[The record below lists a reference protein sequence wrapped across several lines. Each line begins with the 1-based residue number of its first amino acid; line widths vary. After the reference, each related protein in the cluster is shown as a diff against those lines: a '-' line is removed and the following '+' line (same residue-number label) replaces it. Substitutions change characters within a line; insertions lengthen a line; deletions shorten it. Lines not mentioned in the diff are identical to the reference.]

1 MMKGLRLPGIFLLLL
16 CTGLA
21 ACAPA
26 TGSSA
31 ALPQLNREE
40 PVILEVWHYYNGPQ
54 KAAFDELV
62 TAFNE
67 SVGLEEGIVVEGYGQ
82 GSVTDLINAVID
94 AANKKVGAGQVPDI
108 FAAYA
113 DTAYAVDQLGLA
125 ASLDP
130 YLAEEE
136 LAEYRPEFIEEGRI
150 SQDGA
155 LKIFPI
161 AKSIELLF
169 INTTDWTPFA
179 AATGC
184 RLEDLNTLEGL
195 AQAAEAYYLWTDAQ
209 TPEIPEDGKALFGR
223 DAMANYCIIGSQQL
237 GVELFSG
244 YGRQGVIT
252 PDKAVFRRLW
262 DQYYV
267 PFINGYYGAFGRFRS
282 DDAKIGKLISFVG
295 SSTSVVYFP
304 DRVSV
309 SDVESYPIDCFVL
322 PAPIFAGGKQV
333 TIQQG
338 AGMVVTKSDPKT
350 EYAATIFLKWFT
362 DAERNTQFAVGSG
375 YLPVK
380 QEALQLDKINEALAS
395 QGDQATKERM
405 GHTFAA
411 ALEQIHN
418 STLYANKAFDGGTQA
433 RIVLDQALNDQ
444 AKADRE
450 KVLALMA
457 QGISRTMAVAQ
468 YNTDANFDAWYGE
481 VCTRLM
487 ETLPAEPQA
496 KGNSGD

>member
-1 MMKGLRLPGIFLLLL
+1 MKRAPLFGLAFLLL
-16 CTGLA
+16 CAGLA
-21 ACAPA
+21 ACSPFS
-26 TGSSA
+26 SSA
-31 ALPQLNREE
+31 SLPQLNRKE

-67 SVGLEEGIVVEGYGQ
+67 SVGLEEGIVVQGYGQ
-82 GSVTDLINAVID
+82 GNVTDLINAVID
-94 AANKKVGAGQVPDI
+94 AANKKVGAGKVPDI

-113 DTAYAVDQLGLA
+113 DTAYAVDQLGLV
-125 ASLDP
+125 ASLDT
-130 YLAEEE
+130 YLTEEE

-179 AATGC
+179 AATGY
-184 RLEDLNTLEGL
+184 RLEDLGTLEGL

-244 YGRQGVIT
+244 YGGQGVIT
-252 PDKAVFRRLW
+252 TDKAVFRSLW

-304 DRVSV
+304 DRVAV
-309 SDVESYPIDCFVL
+309 SDVESYPIECSVL
-322 PAPIFAGGKQV
+322 PAPMFAAGKQV
-333 TIQQG
+333 AIQQG
-338 AGMVVTKSDPKT
+338 AGMAVTKSDPKT

-362 DAERNTQFAVGSG
+362 EAEHNIRFAVSSG

-380 QEALQLDKINEALAS
+380 QDALQLDKINEVLA
-395 QGDQATKERM
+395 GWEDQATAERM
-405 GHTFAA
+405 SHTFAA
-411 ALEQIHN
+411 ALEQIGN
-418 STLYANKAFDGGTQA
+418 STLYASKAFEGGTQA
-433 RIVLDQALNDQ
+433 RMVLEQSLNDQ

-450 KVLALMA
+450 KVLELMA
-457 QGISRTMAVAQ
+457 QGISRASAVAQ
-468 YNTDANFDAWYGE
+468 FNTDANFGAWHE
-481 VCTRLM
+481 QICKQLM
-487 ETLPAEPQA
+487 ETLPAGPQNT
-496 KGNSGD
+496 KSSGD